1 MASARQ
7 SESVYRQQSDL
18 RKDDD
23 RKLPI
28 DSVEKKQK
36 HPSGHK
42 RGDPSTQRKSGPP
55 KEAPQQS
62 KCTHCGLSPSHDIKS
77 CPATAVYAEG
87 VYRKRGQ
94 WTILRSCDRRR

>member
-62 KCTHCGLSPSHDIKS
+62 KCTHCGLSPSHDIKT
-77 CPATAVYAEG
+77 CPATDCVC
-87 VYRKRGQ
+87 RG
-94 WTILRSCDRRR
+94 CG